1 MLVDIILDRKAGERY
16 NAREMYLYCQDSV
29 FPFYRKVAEVMRNG
43 TEEQIKELLCS
54 YIKEEMYNPN
64 ICDYINSVNWLN

>member
-1 MLVDIILDRKAGERY
+1 MLIDIILDRKDGDEY
-16 NAREMYLYCQDSV
+16 NPKELYNYCQDSV
-29 FPFYRKVAEVMRNG
+29 FQFYRKVAEVMDNG

-64 ICDYINSVNWLN
+64 ICDYINSVNWLD